1 MGEQKNYLS
10 WVSTQYILTTV
21 IEGVEGIAPNA
32 VVCVCSV
39 SVRSTDRFWTCVCW
53 NIFFPQCSVEG
64 VSGIAADAVPVW

>member
-1 MGEQKNYLS
+1 MGEQKNCFP
-10 WVSTQYILTTV
+10 WVPTYYILTQLSKV
-21 IEGVEGIAPNA
+21 LRVLPPMLL
-32 VVCVCSV
+32 CVYSV